1 MNVGKEIIPP
11 VVKPIKIY
19 KVKDIG
25 GFSANNALAGEDV
38 RVIYKGFFHS
48 NQKEFYEYIEKLSN
62 IYLNQ
67 YLVNN
72 IHNFLIIIHPDL
84 TADLYINEV
93 PILLKI
99 ISKRDILA
107 QEAVTINDIA
117 DITELRF
124 ADYVYIKENYKLI
137 FCFKVGWKFG
147 LYFDFHNHTN
157 PHYSLNLQELWKEF
171 GYYYK
176 FLLFQKEYSIL
187 HNRPLFKEMFMDG
200 WFPFIRLMG
209 GDYRKLAKIYENRFD
224 FENSINKFIDSFNQ
238 NKIKSIINSWWRKQI
253 IKDKEA
259 IIKAGINA
267 YLQNN
272 QDGYINCIKN
282 IYPEIEG
289 IIRMSYTNEKKK
301 NPSMKD
307 LMNFVEEKAKNKFV
321 SIESL
326 GFPNEF
332 YRYLKDVFFKD
343 FNLLANDCS
352 LSRHTT
358 SHGIAKS
365 EDYTKIKA
373 LQSILIL
380 DQIVFSIF

>member
-1 MNVGKEIIPP
+1 MEKEIKPSI
-11 VVKPIKIY
+11 VKPIKIN
-19 KVKDIG
+19 KVNNIA
-25 GFSANNALAGEDV
+25 GFTANNALAGEDV

-48 NQKEFYEYIEKLSN
+48 DQKIFYEYIEELSN
-62 IYLNQ
+62 IYLNR
-67 YLVNN
+67 YLVNR

-93 PILLKI
+93 PIFLKI

-107 QEAVTINDIA
+107 REAVTINDIA
-117 DITELRF
+117 DITELCF
-124 ADYVYIKENYKLI
+124 ADYVDLKENYKLI

-147 LYFDFHNHTN
+147 LYFDFHNTTN
-157 PHYSLNLQELWKEF
+157 PHYSLNLQELWKVF

-187 HNRPLFKEMFMDG
+187 QNKFLFEEMFKDG
-200 WFPFIRLMG
+200 WFPFIRLLG
-209 GDYRKLAKIYENRFD
+209 GDFRKLAEIYKNRFD
-224 FENSINKFIDSFNQ
+224 FENSINKFIDSFNE

-253 IKDKEA
+253 VKDKEA
-259 IIKAGINA
+259 IIKARINA

-282 IYPEIEG
+282 LYPEIEG
-289 IIRMSYTNEKKK
+289 IIRMSYFNEKNK

-307 LMNFVEEKAKNKFV
+307 LMDFVEKRAKNKFV

-326 GFPNEF
+326 GFPSEF

-343 FNLLANDCS
+343 FNLLSNDCS

-358 SHGIAKS
+358 SHGVAKP

>member
-1 MNVGKEIIPP
+1 MEKEIMPP
-11 VVKPIKIY
+11 VVNSIKID
-19 KVKDIG
+19 KVNNIA
-25 GFSANNALAGEDV
+25 GFTANNALAGENV

-48 NQKEFYEYIEKLSN
+48 DQKEFYEYMEQLSN
-62 IYLNQ
+62 IYLNRF
-67 YLVNN
+67 LVNR
-72 IHNFLIIIHPDL
+72 IHNFLILIHPDL

-107 QEAVTINDIA
+107 QEVVTTNDIA
-117 DITELRF
+117 DITELCF
-124 ADYVYIKENYKLI
+124 EDYVDIKENYNLI

-147 LYFDFHNHTN
+147 LYFNFHNTTN
-157 PHYSLNLQELWKEF
+157 PHYPLDLQKLWKEF

-187 HNRPLFKEMFMDG
+187 QNELLFEEMFKDG
-200 WFPFIRLMG
+200 WFPFIRLLG
-209 GDYRKLAKIYENRFD
+209 GDFRKLAKIYENKFD
-224 FENSINKFIDSFNQ
+224 FENSINNFIDSFNED
-238 NKIKSIINSWWRKQI
+238 KIKSIIHSWWRKQT

-282 IYPEIEG
+282 LYSEIEG
-289 IIRMSYTNEKKK
+289 IIRKSYTKEKNK

-307 LMNFVEEKAKNKFV
+307 LMDYFEEKAKNKFV

-326 GFPNEF
+326 GFPSEF

-343 FNLLANDCS
+343 FNLLTNDCS

-358 SHGIAKS
+358 SHGVAKP